1 MRKEKR
7 TLRRRAEA
15 RTRFVST
22 AKKARDK
29 KGHKRSKREA
39 EVVTLGM
46 STKGMERYKVE
57 LTVSRTRCYSA
68 TER

>member
-1 MRKEKR
+1 MRKEKAN
-7 TLRRRAEA
+7 TTEA

-29 KGHKRSKREA
+29 KGHKRSQREV

-46 STKGMERYKVE
+46 STKGTERCKVE
-57 LTVSRTRCYSA
+57 LTVSRTWCYSA